1 MKGCLRKII
10 DIRHMKKGYV
20 VNIEEVTT
28 QNTDYRRV
36 LYTGEHSQLVVM
48 SLEPGVEIG
57 EETHHLDQFI
67 RVESGK
73 GIVILNGED
82 EHILEDDWA
91 VIIPAGVKHNVIN
104 NSDVALKLYS
114 IYSPAEHKDGTVQ
127 PTKADEKEEHF
138 DGVTTE

>member
-1 MKGCLRKII
+1 
-10 DIRHMKKGYV
+10 MKKGYIA
-20 VNIEEVTT
+20 NIEEVTT

-36 LYTGEHSQLVVM
+36 LYTGEKSQLVVM

-57 EETHHLDQFI
+57 EEVHDDIDQFI
-67 RVESGK
+67 RVESGSGK
-73 GIVILNGED
+73 AVLNGTE
-82 EHILEDDWA
+82 EHALEDDWA

-104 NSDVALKLYS
+104 TGDAPLKLYS
-114 IYSPAEHKDGTVQ
+114 LYSPAEHKDGTVQ

>member
-1 MKGCLRKII
+1 
-10 DIRHMKKGYV
+10 MKKGYV
-20 VNIEEVTT
+20 ANIEEVTT
-28 QNTDYRRV
+28 ENTDYRRV

-57 EETHHLDQFI
+57 EEVHELDQFI

-73 GIVILNGED
+73 GKAVLNGTD
-82 EHILEDDWA
+82 EHELEDDWA

-104 NSDVALKLYS
+104 TGDEPMKLYS
-114 IYSPAEHKDGTVQ
+114 VYSPAEHKDGLVQ
-127 PTKADEKEEHF
+127 ATKADDAEVHF